1 MDWEI
6 FLSGEIH
13 SGWRDDLIQTARDR
27 KLPVTFFTPVTDHEA
42 SDNVGVKILGAG
54 ENSFWKDHKA
64 AWINAIRIRRGIGN
78 VDVVIVKFGEQ
89 YRQWKATYDADV
101 AVASGKPLI
110 VIHPEEFNHALKEID
125 SQAMAVARNEQQ
137 VIEIL
142 EYVITKK

>member
-1 MDWEI
+1 MDWKI

-13 SGWRDDLIQTARDR
+13 SGWRDDLIQAARDR

-54 ENSFWKDHKA
+54 ENPFRKDHKA

-89 YRQWKATYDADV
+89 YRQWNATYDADV

-125 SQAMAVARNEQQ
+125 SQAMAVARDEQQ